1 MSRRRPYELLYAAG
15 VPGHFDAIP
24 RKHHSLIRQQIES
37 QLGHEPERPTRNR
50 KPLQRPFVLGAVW
63 ELRCGPQNRFRVF
76 YRVDRARRHVYIV
89 AVGLKV
95 RDRLLVGREEVVS

>member
-1 MSRRRPYELLYAAG
+1 MGRRRPYELPYAAG
-15 VPGHFDAIP
+15 VVEHFDAIP
-24 RKHHSLIRQQIES
+24 RTHHSLIRQEIES
-37 QLGHEPERPTRNR
+37 QLRHEPERPTRNR

-63 ELRCGPQNRFRVF
+63 ELRCGPPNRFRVF

-95 RDRLLVGREEVVS
+95 RDRLLVGGEEVVS